1 MFQIFIQKEEKWMS
15 LIPESPELTEFHLE
29 VEKEDLQPLWLAI
42 PKIIMGQ
49 PETDAVPYLWKWEAL
64 LKQIMRAGE
73 LVTPGRGGERRVL
86 MLENPG
92 LKAKGI
98 TGAATDN
105 LSAAIQLIFPGEI
118 APSHRHSQTAIRFIM
133 TGDRAYTTVQG
144 EKIYMSEGDFI
155 LTPQWCW
162 HDHGHEGNTPMIWMD
177 GLDVPFVKK
186 MNATFF
192 EHHPNDVQD
201 KGPHS
206 NHSSRRYADG
216 MLRPIAD
223 RKRKGYP
230 SPLTSYAWEKTYRT
244 LKSLE
249 DLNEADPFDGIAVE
263 FINPTNGE
271 SADYNIGS
279 WMQLLR
285 PNEHTRAH
293 RHVHSAVYVVHNGS
307 GYSIINGEKFEWSK
321 GDFFVVPTWAWHEH
335 VNTSDQE
342 EALLFSINDLPLY
355 EKLYLEAE
363 EEYKDN
369 NGYQNIEKV
378 FSPERN

>member
-1 MFQIFIQKEEKWMS
+1 MS
-15 LIPESPELTEFHLE
+15 LVPETPELIEFHQE
-29 VEKEDLQPLWLAI
+29 VEKDDLNPLWLAI
-42 PKIIMGQ
+42 PKIILGQ
-49 PETDAVPYLWKWEAL
+49 PKTDAVPYLWKWETL
-64 LKQIMRAGE
+64 HKRIMRAGE
-73 LVTPGRGGERRVL
+73 LVTPERGGERRVL

-92 LKAKGI
+92 LKAQGI

-105 LSAAIQLIFPGEI
+105 LSAAIQLIFPGEV

-133 TGDRAYTTVQG
+133 TGDGAYTQVQG

-162 HDHGHEGNTPMIWMD
+162 HDHGHEGSEPMIWMD

-186 MNATFF
+186 MSATFF
-192 EHHPNDVQD
+192 EPHPNHVQES
-201 KGPHS
+201 GPNS
-206 NHSSRRYADG
+206 NYSSRRYADG
-216 MLRPIAD
+216 MVRPIAD
-223 RKRKGYP
+223 RKQKGNR
-230 SPLTSYAWEKTYRT
+230 SPLTSYAWDKTYNA

-249 DLNEADPFDGIAVE
+249 ELGEVDAYDGIAVE
-263 FINPTNGE
+263 FINPANGQ

-285 PNEHTRAH
+285 PVEHTKAH
-293 RHVHSAVYVVHNGS
+293 RHVHSAVYVVHRGS

-321 GDFFVVPTWAWHEH
+321 GDFLAVPTWAWHEH

-342 EALLFSINDLPLY
+342 EAVLFSINDLPLY

-363 EEYKDN
+363 EEYKEN
-369 NGYQNIEKV
+369 GGYQKIVKV
-378 FSPERN
+378 FLPEA